1 MFALLCLTI
10 HSDSPVSLH
19 NSSKSIKMSLSER
32 APLLPQYEQDT
43 TLQAELHQKLHSYQM
58 YRAMSKGYMPS
69 TEQVIINLR
78 TFLSSDVLNKDNPD
92 LSNSG
97 RRLIIQTRQWLQ
109 QFMDLLQHKNSE
121 DQIQDLIWFLS
132 KSKITVDVDD
142 LTARAQKSK
151 AKADTQAAYQ
161 SLQTVGSLLLTNSD
175 FRTFLGDLN
184 VVGREVFK
192 DTAFAVSSA
201 AEDVGKKVEP
211 SEAEKKTV
219 AKPGADDGQKAPSKE
234 ELADKAKDLSKVV
247 ANGSADVART
257 TADSVEGRRFV
268 AERVVTFQSSLQ
280 LLTHPLRQ
288 TQRRRGS
295 DTDQPP

>member
-1 MFALLCLTI
+1 
-10 HSDSPVSLH
+10 
-19 NSSKSIKMSLSER
+19 MSLSER